1 MAFLHRTTL
10 QRLATSKIE
19 DAHLPFEHQRFSNAY
34 YLYGYGVELGLKAC
48 IARQMMVE
56 TIPDRAILTGFLDHQ
71 IGKLVGL
78 AGLAE
83 PLKQER
89 RDPEFD
95 IRWSAVSEWSVESRY
110 DMIDTVTA
118 TAMKDA
124 IESPTHG
131 AMRWL
136 QQHW

>member
-10 QRLATSKIE
+10 QKLAISKVE
-19 DAHLPFEHQRFSNAY
+19 DAHLLFEHRRFSNAY

-48 IARQMMVE
+48 IALQMMVE

-89 RDPEFD
+89 RNSEFD
-95 IRWSAVSEWSVESRY
+95 IRWSVVSEWSVESRY

-124 IESPTHG
+124 IESPNYG
-131 AMRWL
+131 VMRWL